1 MVFKTVYGLAVR
13 PSLASPNLLWGR
25 EFKVHLHRVLLRQNS
40 GGRAIYSICQIAFS
54 AAQRFHLRQIRSRC
68 VSGKVYRLCAV
79 ELRFKRG
86 NGGNRF
92 IFCCALRQAQ
102 RGAQFFIHSCL
113 LCRIFR
119 LHGLGG
125 LHKRYL
131 RPYTSLAV
139 RPALPLANR
148 LRCFACLDIS
158 VVWKILSH
166 KFTPVN
172 LKRA

>member
-54 AAQRFHLRQIRSRC
+54 AAQRFHLRQIRTRR
-68 VSGKVYRLCAV
+68 VGGKVYRLCTV
-79 ELRFKRG
+79 ELCFKRID
-86 NGGNRF
+86 GGYRF
-92 IFCCALRQAQ
+92 VFRCVFRQAQ
-102 RGAQFFIHSCL
+102 CGAQFFIHSCL

-125 LHKRYL
+125 LHKRYVKAFMV
-131 RPYTSLAV
+131 PAV
-139 RPALPLANR
+139 RPSLDKPNSLWYSVYRGTPL
-148 LRCFACLDIS
+148 LQ
-158 VVWKILSH
+158 
-166 KFTPVN
+166 
-172 LKRA
+172 